1 MKKRPQQ
8 EHLCQ
13 HHNSMTPL
21 VMIIIPQSDDD
32 AVKRKE
38 ANPELLEKILARIL
52 SVIKP
57 EKVILFGSAAR
68 GDTGPDSDIDLLV
81 IAKVAHRRK
90 AAQRIYQKLIGVGAP
105 VDIIVATPGDLKKNK
120 DMVGTIFP
128 AILREGK
135 VVYAS

>member
-1 MKKRPQQ
+1 
-8 EHLCQ
+8 
-13 HHNSMTPL
+13 
-21 VMIIIPQSDDD
+21 MIIIPQSDDD
-32 AVKRKE
+32 AVKCKQ
-38 ANPELLEKILARIL
+38 ANPEMLEKILARVL

-81 IAKVAHRRK
+81 IAKVTHRRK
-90 AAQRIYQKLIGVGAP
+90 TAQRIYQKLVGVGAP
-105 VDIIVATPGDLKKNK
+105 IDIIVATPGDMKKYK
-120 DMVGTIFP
+120 DRVGTIFP